1 MENEKEVPFEVVL
14 QRLEG
19 IVGQLE
25 KGDVSLEDSLKAYE
39 KGVQLVREAEKRLEG
54 MEMRI
59 EELLSDGTKKP
70 LKVEN
75 AGERIDAAS

>member
-19 IVGQLE
+19 IVSQLE
-25 KGDVSLEDSLKAYE
+25 KGDVSLEDSLKSYE

-70 LKVEN
+70 FKGEN
-75 AGERIDAAS
+75 AGERADASL

>member
-1 MENEKEVPFEVVL
+1 MDNNEKEVPFEVVL

-25 KGDVSLEDSLKAYE
+25 KGEVSLEDSLKAYE
-39 KGVQLVREAEKRLEG
+39 KGVQLVREAEKRLES

-59 EELLSDGTKKP
+59 EELLSDGSKKP
-70 LKVEN
+70 FKQETN
-75 AGERIDAAS
+75 TDASN

>member
-19 IVGQLE
+19 IVAQLE

-59 EELLSDGTKKP
+59 EQLLSDGTKAP
-70 LKVEN
+70 LKPQSEQS
-75 AGERIDAAS
+75 DATA